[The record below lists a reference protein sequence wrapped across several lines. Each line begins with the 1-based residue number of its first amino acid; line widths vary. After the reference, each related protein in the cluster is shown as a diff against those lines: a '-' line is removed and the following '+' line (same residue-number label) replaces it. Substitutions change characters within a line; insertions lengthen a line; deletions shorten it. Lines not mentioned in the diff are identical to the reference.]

1 MKNKKKLFE
10 DIGIFFVIL
19 ICGSYVIFNKEIG
32 DLDEIWNYNFA
43 NCIVKGMVPYKD
55 FNIVITPLLSV
66 IESIFLRICNE
77 LITMRILAVILNSL
91 NLFLI
96 YKTQEKL
103 GIKRS
108 ISVITTAVIAYLV
121 KNYLC
126 IDYNWF
132 VLFLS
137 LVIINIEFSKCK
149 YNKIKNLIIN

>member
-19 ICGSYVIFNKEIG
+19 ICVSYFIFSKEIG

-108 ISVITTAVIAYLV
+108 VSIITTAVMAYLV

-137 LVIINIEFSKCK
+137 LVIINIEFSKFK
-149 YNKIKNLIIN
+149 YNKIKNLII